1 MNDIATVGLI
11 GILPPNLQNDP
22 SYRAAAMAIHEELAI
37 TNEAVRKL
45 SLFDRLDTLNDDEAD
60 ELAWQLHVDFY
71 DVGLPIQQKR
81 SLIKNAYLFHYAKG
95 TPAAVEDLVAILFG
109 SGQVEEWFEYDG
121 DRGYFRVR
129 TSDPT
134 ATNEKATEFIRAVN
148 SVKRKSAWLEA
159 VVIEETVHAND
170 LYYGVAVHIGETI
183 TIG

>member
-1 MNDIATVGLI
+1 MNDIASVGLI
-11 GILPPNLQNDP
+11 GVLPPNLQSDP
-22 SYRAAAMAIHEELAI
+22 SYYAAAMAIHEELRI
-37 TNEAVRKL
+37 TNEAVKKL
-45 SLFDRLDTLNDDEAD
+45 SVFDRLDTLNDAEAD

-71 DVGLPIQQKR
+71 NVELPIEQKR
-81 SLIKNAYLFHYAKG
+81 SLVKNAYLFHFSKG

-121 DRGYFRVR
+121 ERFYFRVR
-129 TSDPT
+129 TSDPS
-134 ATNEKATEFIRAVN
+134 ATNEKAEEFIKAVN

-170 LYYGVAVHIGETI
+170 IYFGAAVHIGETI